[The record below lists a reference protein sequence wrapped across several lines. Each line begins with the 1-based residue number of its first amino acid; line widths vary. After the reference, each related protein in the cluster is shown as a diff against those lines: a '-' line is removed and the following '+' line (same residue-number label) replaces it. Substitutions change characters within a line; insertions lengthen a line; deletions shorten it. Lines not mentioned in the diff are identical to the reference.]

1 MSLVIKKILQKIKEF
16 DEKTQDSGWQN
27 LQFINGWHNGSGQNP
42 AQYRKIGNQVFLRG
56 LVYNGGNNNRNTA
69 QLPNGFFN
77 SNQINNVY
85 FTVWFNGTDAKD
97 LQITN
102 RGAIISTTG
111 MIDGQWYSLD
121 GISFPVD

>member
-1 MSLVIKKILQKIKEF
+1 MSDNTIKRIENL
-16 DEKTQDSGWQN
+16 EKKQEDSGWQD
-27 LQFINGWHNGSGQNP
+27 LQFINSWHNGSGQNP

-77 SNQINNVY
+77 SNWINNVY
-85 FTVWFNGTDAKD
+85 FTVWFNRTDAKD

-121 GISFPVD
+121 GISFLVD

>member
-1 MSLVIKKILQKIKEF
+1 MSLVIKKILQKIKEL
-16 DEKTQDSGWQN
+16 DKKTQDSGWQD
-27 LQFINGWHNGSGQNP
+27 LQFINSWHNGSGQNP

-69 QLPNGFFN
+69 QLPDGFFN
-77 SNQINNVY
+77 SNQINNAY

-97 LQITN
+97 LQITS

>member
-1 MSLVIKKILQKIKEF
+1 MSLVIKKILQKIKEL
-16 DEKTQDSGWQN
+16 DKKTQDSGWQD
-27 LQFINGWHNGSGQNP
+27 LQFINSWHNGSGQNP

-102 RGAIISTTG
+102 QGAIISTTG